1 MGQQRRRGISSL
13 AVIFS
18 FIRNV
23 MTMKVLRPLLAV
35 LFLGGLV
42 PTALTACSSVDQR
55 FPWERRAEKE
65 ETREWAESTLRPF
78 QAPALKPPQNRYF
91 KVPGH
96 GPVVAM
102 TFDDGP
108 RPWTMDLLDALKERQ
123 IKATFF
129 VVGRAVATY
138 PEVVR
143 RIVAEG
149 HEIANHT
156 WSHPNNMA
164 RKPERLVR
172 RELQACHDI
181 IVQTTGVVPRV
192 FRPPGG
198 SFTKS
203 QSQWIYDEWDYVNIM
218 WSVDPVDWRRP
229 GAAAI
234 RNRIVEGAHDGAIIL
249 AHDLHQ
255 PTVRAMPATLD
266 ALLAEGYQFLR
277 VSELLALDRPEA
289 RLMVFPAQV
298 KQQPDTLELNTEGEA
313 TPVDVVRARVVTP

>member
-1 MGQQRRRGISSL
+1 MRPVSRVFHRMIGFRTLVLGVLLPAL
-13 AVIFS
+13 A
-18 FIRNV
+18 
-23 MTMKVLRPLLAV
+23 MTVLNLA
-35 LFLGGLV
+35 
-42 PTALTACSSVDQR
+42 ACSSVDQR
-55 FPWERRAEKE
+55 LPWERTVEEE
-65 ETREWAESTLRPF
+65 ETKEWAR
-78 QAPALKPPQNRYF
+78 APLQPYEPPKMKPPKNRYF

-108 RPWTMDLLDALKERQ
+108 RPWTNDLLDALNERN

-129 VVGRAVATY
+129 VVGRAVTSY
-138 PEVVR
+138 PDVVK

-156 WSHPNNMA
+156 WSHPKNMA
-164 RKPERLVR
+164 RMPERIVR
-172 RELQACHDI
+172 KELQACHDI
-181 IVQTTGVVPRV
+181 IVQTTGVAPRV

-198 SFTKS
+198 SFTTN
-203 QSQWIYDEWDYVNIM
+203 QSQWIYNEWDYVNIM
-218 WSVDPVDWRRP
+218 WSVDPLDWKRP
-229 GAAAI
+229 GTEVI
-234 RNRIVEGAHDGAIIL
+234 KQRVVEGAHDGAIIL

-289 RLMVFPAQV
+289 QLMVFPAQV
-298 KQQPDTLELNTEGEA
+298 KAAEDRSLEIETEGEA
-313 TPVDVVRARVVTP
+313 QAVDVIRARVVTP

>member
-1 MGQQRRRGISSL
+1 MLKCR
-13 AVIFS
+13 F
-18 FIRNV
+18 
-23 MTMKVLRPLLAV
+23 LLAGIT
-35 LFLGGLV
+35 LSLLA
-42 PTALTACSSVDQR
+42 TSCLTACVSMGKR
-55 FPWERRAEKE
+55 LPWETPSGDETAEAKR
-65 ETREWAESTLRPF
+65 REWAESTLRPF
-78 QAPALKPPQNRYF
+78 RTPTLKPPKNRYF

-108 RPWTMDLLDALKERQ
+108 RPWTMDLLDSLKERN

-138 PEVVR
+138 PEVTK

-156 WSHPNNMA
+156 WNHPKNMA
-164 RKPERLVR
+164 RMPERVVR
-172 RELQACHDI
+172 KELQACHDI
-181 IVQTTGVVPRV
+181 IVQTTGAVPRL

-198 SFTKS
+198 SFTVS

-218 WSVDPVDWRRP
+218 WSVDPLDWKRP
-229 GAAAI
+229 GAEVI
-234 RNRIVEGAHDGAIIL
+234 KNRMVEGAHDGAILL

-255 PTVRAMPATLD
+255 PTVKAMPATLD
-266 ALLAEGYQFLR
+266 ALMAEGYHFLR

-289 RLMVFPAQV
+289 QLTVFPARVV
-298 KQQPDTLELNTEGEA
+298 KKSEA
-313 TPVDVVRARVVTP
+313 QDVEIQSQGAPQTPEVIKARVVQP